1 MFWGNRKLVTSN
13 LKENALDLVEK
24 ATSRDTAPKAII
36 YPGKA
41 EWGHFLWRQENVTL

>member
-1 MFWGNRKLVTSN
+1 ME
-13 LKENALDLVEK
+13 ENALDLLEK

-41 EWGHFLWRQENVTL
+41 VWGHFPWRQENVTL